1 MSQHDNQTKLR
12 LLAQPK
18 PVTVE
23 LLYRMFGSVLIPL
36 EDVRTKLFRNL
47 NEERFGRLIGTDR
60 LPIPATT
67 LDDSNKAPR
76 FIEIHHLAA
85 HIEHRAGIADA
96 ELEKALTQ
104 PQPNAE
110 TT

>member
-1 MSQHDNQTKLR
+1 MSQHDNQPQLR

-23 LLYRMFGSVLIPL
+23 LLFRMFGTVVIPA
-36 EDVRTKLFRNL
+36 EEVRAKLFRNL
-47 NEERFGRLIGTDR
+47 NTERFNRFLGTQR

-67 LDDSNKAPR
+67 LDVSTKAPR

-85 HIEHRAGIADA
+85 HIEQRAAIGDA

-104 PQPNAE
+104 PQQDPEA
-110 TT
+110 T